1 MASSPLKK
9 EKTRKKV
16 NKKKN
21 TKKKGAFTLI
31 ELLAVIIILGVIMV
45 IAIPSITKQ
54 VTESRKSSYVTTAKR
69 IVDGAKTIVNSG
81 DIELYDLNTTYYIP
95 LSMIKT
101 ERGGD
106 KSPFGE
112 FKDTYVAVTYERNG
126 YDYYWASSDSSKM
139 GIYLS
144 YIDKLDKK
152 SVVSGVEGE
161 PTDISICGKD
171 HIVVFNEDGSVKEE
185 KLAEDCIESK
195 GVYVKEDLSN
205 CEYKLVTQIG
215 SFSATEDV
223 KEICVKIVEDYS
235 YEYYYTTVYSG
246 EWDANKNAVLYV
258 WIKKSDF
265 TPNSYVR
272 VYNNSNKEVL
282 LGEVTYADYPKYM
295 KSISSVPRDVVSGIN
310 KSLGTLP
317 NRNAYYIEM
326 SDDIAARNNSEV
338 HVYYSNLYR
347 RVENGPWLV
356 RTKDLI
362 KVDTLVNSINNV
374 PIESVCSN
382 PSSDAKI
389 IFDGFSRSGNTFV
402 ARTQLYCQGMPTER

>member
-1 MASSPLKK
+1 MKK

-16 NKKKN
+16 NKKKNTKKN

-31 ELLAVIIILGVIMV
+31 ELLAVIIILWVIMV

-106 KSPFGE
+106 RSPYGE
-112 FKDTYVAVTYERNG
+112 FKDTYVAVTYERNE
-126 YDYYWASSDSSKM
+126 YDYYWTSSDSSKM
-139 GIYLS
+139 GVYLS

-185 KLAEDCIESK
+185 KLAEDCIEPK

-205 CEYKLVTQIG
+205 CEYKLVTQYG
-215 SFSATEDV
+215 SFSASEDE
-223 KEICVKIVEDYS
+223 KEICVKLIDDYS
-235 YEYYYTTVYSG
+235 YTYNRYNVLTARWSQG
-246 EWDANKNAVLYV
+246 ANAVLNV
-258 WIKKSDF
+258 HFNKSQF
-265 TPNSYVR
+265 TPSSYVR
-272 VYNNSNKEVL
+272 VYNNSEKETL
-282 LGEVTYADYPKYM
+282 LAEVTYADFPKYTRSI
-295 KSISSVPRDVVSGIN
+295 KSPSNDIVNSVNKNIGALSNSS
-310 KSLGTLP
+310 
-317 NRNAYYIEM
+317 AYYLEM
-326 SDDIAARNNSEV
+326 SSDIAAKNNGNV
-338 HVYYSNLYR
+338 MVLYGTLYEET
-347 RVENGPWLV
+347 ENGPWLV
-356 RTKDLI
+356 RQKDFI
-362 KVDTLVNSINNV
+362 KIDTLRDSLNQI
-374 PIESVCSN
+374 PLESVCSN
-382 PSSDAKI
+382 PSPNCGI
-389 IFDGFSRSGNTFV
+389 MFEGFNRNENTFV
-402 ARTQLYCQGMPTER
+402 ADIRVYCNGIPK

>member
-69 IVDGAKTIVNSG
+69 IVDGAKTIVNSA
-81 DIELYDLNTTYYIP
+81 ELDVYDVNTTYYIP
-95 LSMIKT
+95 LKMIKT

-112 FKDTYVAVTYERNG
+112 FEDAYVAVTYERNG

-185 KLAEDCIESK
+185 KLAEDCIEPK

-205 CEYKLVTQIG
+205 CEYKLVTQYG
-215 SFSATEDV
+215 SFSSSEDV
-223 KEICVKIVEDYS
+223 KEICVKLVDNYT
-235 YEYYYTTVYSG
+235 YEYDNSYYFNGMWSAG
-246 EWDANKNAVLYV
+246 KNAVLGV
-258 WIKKSDF
+258 DF
-265 TPNSYVR
+265 DKTDFSPTSYVR
-272 VYNNSNKEVL
+272 VYNNNNKEVL
-282 LGEVTYADYPKYM
+282 LGEVTYADYPKYSRTI
-295 KSISSVPRDVVSGIN
+295 KSPTRDLISSVYKN
-310 KSLGTLP
+310 LGPLP
-317 NRNAYYIEM
+317 SSNAYYIEM
-326 SDDIAARNNSEV
+326 STDLAAKNDRSV
-338 HVYYSNLYR
+338 HIYYANLTH
-347 RVENGPWLV
+347 RVETGPWLV
-356 RTKDLI
+356 REKDFI
-362 KVDTLVNSINNV
+362 KIDTLRDSLNQI
-374 PIESVCSN
+374 PLESVCSN
-382 PSSDAKI
+382 PNPYGGVM
-389 IFDGFSRSGNTFV
+389 FEGFSRNENTFV
-402 ARTQLYCQGMPTER
+402 ANIGVYCNGIPK